1 MNSVVNNINTNLDRL
16 FDNKSFTTV
25 VSLLLA
31 LYAGLAAPAL
41 PNNVIL
47 FFDTLVGKVLMVFL
61 IGYVASK
68 NAQMAIMLAVAFVVT
83 LNLANN
89 HKLLESF
96 EQHNQI
102 GEEQDDQMDNDDSLT
117 VGQMDNDDSLTEGQ
131 MDNDE
136 PLPNEPS
143 PDDPH
148 DHNEPANISGVTEKF
163 SSCHKD
169 GEDHEDFQN
178 QNIEPFVPSNNV
190 FNSKDNLY
198 APY

>member
-1 MNSVVNNINTNLDRL
+1 MNSVVKNLNTNLDKV
-16 FDNKSFTTV
+16 FNNKTFTTV

-61 IGYVASK
+61 IGYLASK
-68 NAQMAIMLAVAFVVT
+68 NTQMAIMLAVAFVVT

-89 HKLLESF
+89 YKLLENFTEHIES
-96 EQHNQI
+96 EEEHN
-102 GEEQDDQMDNDDSLT
+102 DNDDEPEAVPEADDQLDHDAPAG
-117 VGQMDNDDSLTEGQ
+117 VNDSEMIISDDTNANVPGIQEAA
-131 MDNDE
+131 NV
-136 PLPNEPS
+136 NEF
-143 PDDPH
+143 
-148 DHNEPANISGVTEKF
+148 TEKF
-163 SSCHKD
+163 SNCNKHN
-169 GEDHEDFQN
+169 EEHEHFEN